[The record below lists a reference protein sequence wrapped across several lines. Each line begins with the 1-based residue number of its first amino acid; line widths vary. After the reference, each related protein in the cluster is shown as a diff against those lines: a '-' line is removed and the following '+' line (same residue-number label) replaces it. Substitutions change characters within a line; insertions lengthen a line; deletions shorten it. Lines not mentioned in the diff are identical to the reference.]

1 MHQNHPSLESSYY
14 KTVLVIQSCN
24 TKDQL
29 SSAFEMVKNFKEM
42 YKQVGFPKSLSYSL
56 DRELNKQKENLWK

>member
-42 YKQVGFPKSLSYSL
+42 YKQVGYPKALSYSL
-56 DRELNKQKENLWK
+56 DRALKRKKL

>member
-1 MHQNHPSLESSYY
+1 MILLIVGLSLSFIAIGVLYY
-14 KTVLVIQSCN
+14 LN
-24 TKDQL
+24 DQL

>member
-1 MHQNHPSLESSYY
+1 MPQNHLSLESSYY
-14 KTVLVIQSCN
+14 KTILVIQSCN

-29 SSAFEMVKNFKEM
+29 NSATEMVKNFKSM

-56 DRELNKQKENLWK
+56 DRELSKQKENIWK